1 MTSIMAAEQSIE
13 STGRSL
19 FRDRRVMAWAGF
31 DFANTP
37 FVVLVATIGFATYFT
52 DVVAAGARSG
62 DFLWGLAG
70 SISMVLVALTAPAT
84 GAYADAAGAK
94 RRLLMAYTA
103 VAVVCTALL
112 ATVKEGMVLWGMLL
126 FIAANVG
133 FQGGQVFYNAF
144 LPDVT
149 GERTLGAV
157 SGLGFAAGYL
167 GALLSLLAALPF
179 FWNGFDKANLGNVQ
193 VLFLFVAVFWTVF
206 CIPTFVYLRD
216 RDGPASGASRS
227 SATVATRRTSSLA
240 RLREDISQ
248 LRRAHRSVF
257 RYLVAYLLYMDA
269 ITTLTAFTAIYAR
282 DTIGLSL
289 PQIISL
295 YVISQFTAI
304 PGSFV
309 VGRLADRVGAKPTL
323 SASLCVWL
331 VIIALGVL
339 ARGYGTFVLIA
350 LLAGVATGALQS
362 VSRSFMAQLSP
373 RDREAEF
380 FGFYAMVG
388 RVSAIFGPLL
398 FGAVS
403 SLSGNQRPALA
414 SLTVL
419 VAAGLWLL
427 QGVRAPTPEPA

>member
-1 MTSIMAAEQSIE
+1 MSAEPLIGAP
-13 STGRSL
+13 GRSP
-19 FRDRRVMAWAGF
+19 FRDRRVLAWAAF

-37 FVVLVATIGFATYFT
+37 FVVLVATVGYATYFK

-70 SISMVLVALTAPAT
+70 SVSMILVALTAPAT

-94 RRLLMAYTA
+94 RRLLIAYTA

-112 ATVKEGMVLWGMLL
+112 ATVKEGMVVWGMLL
-126 FIAANVG
+126 FIVANVG

-144 LPDVT
+144 LPEVT

-157 SGLGFAAGYL
+157 SGLGFAAGYV
-167 GALLSLLAALPF
+167 GALLSLLGALPF
-179 FWNGFDKANLGNVQ
+179 FWNGFESANLGNVQ
-193 VLFLFVAVFWTVF
+193 ALFLFVAVFWAVF
-206 CIPTFVYLRD
+206 CIPTFVYVRD
-216 RDGPASGASRS
+216 RRGPARGAF
-227 SATVATRRTSSLA
+227 AAEAPVTARRTGSLT

-248 LRRAHRSVF
+248 LRRGHRPLF

-269 ITTLTAFTAIYAR
+269 ITTLTTFTAIYAR

-304 PGSFV
+304 PGSFL
-309 VGRLADRVGAKPTL
+309 VGRLADKVGAKPTI
-323 SASLCVWL
+323 SASLCLWL
-331 VIIALGVL
+331 VIMVLGAV

-350 LLAGVATGALQS
+350 LLAGVGTGALQS

-380 FGFYAMVG
+380 FGFYAVVG

-414 SLTVL
+414 SLVVL
-419 VAAGLWLL
+419 VAAGLVVL
-427 QGVRAPTPEPA
+427 QSVHAPTPRAA

>member
-1 MTSIMAAEQSIE
+1 MTSIMSAEPAIE
-13 STGRSL
+13 SPGRSP
-19 FRDRRVMAWAGF
+19 FRDRRVLAWAAF

-37 FVVLVATIGFATYFT
+37 FVVLVATVGYATYFK

-103 VAVVCTALL
+103 VAVICTALL
-112 ATVKEGMVLWGMLL
+112 ATVKEGMVVRGMLL
-126 FIAANVG
+126 FIVANVG

-144 LPDVT
+144 LPEVT
-149 GERTLGAV
+149 GDRTLGAV

-167 GALLSLLAALPF
+167 GALLSLLGALPF
-179 FWNGFDKANLGNVQ
+179 FWNGFDK
-193 VLFLFVAVFWTVF
+193 
-206 CIPTFVYLRD
+206 
-216 RDGPASGASRS
+216 
-227 SATVATRRTSSLA
+227 
-240 RLREDISQ
+240 
-248 LRRAHRSVF
+248 
-257 RYLVAYLLYMDA
+257 
-269 ITTLTAFTAIYAR
+269 AIYAR

-304 PGSFV
+304 PGSFI
-309 VGRLADRVGAKPTL
+309 VGRLADRVGAKPTI
-323 SASLCVWL
+323 SGSLCVWS
-331 VIIALGVL
+331 VIIALGVF
-339 ARGYGTFVLIA
+339 ARGYSTFVLIA
-350 LLAGVATGALQS
+350 LLAGVGTGALQS

-380 FGFYAMVG
+380 FGFYALVG

-403 SLSGNQRPALA
+403 SLSGSQRPALA
-414 SLTVL
+414 SLIVL
-419 VAAGLWLL
+419 VAAGLVLL
-427 QGVRAPTPEPA
+427 QGVQAPSPEAT